1 VISWR
6 PLRTVVVTIASASA
20 LATAQYVRAGDRAAA
35 RGAEVFAKYC
45 VLCHG
50 ASGVGNG
57 RAASLQK
64 VPPADLTSST
74 RPRSY
79 KLQIVTRGG
88 AEMGRSE
95 SMPAWREVLSEV
107 EIQDVVSYIEMLS
120 RS

>member
-1 VISWR
+1 
-6 PLRTVVVTIASASA
+6 
-20 LATAQYVRAGDRAAA
+20 
-35 RGAEVFAKYC
+35 

-50 ASGVGNG
+50 ASGVGDG

-64 VPPADLTSST
+64 APPADLTAST

-95 SMPAWREVLSEV
+95 SMPAWRDVLSEAD
-107 EIQDVVSYIEMLS
+107 IQDVVSYVETLNVRSETPRPLS
-120 RS
+120 RK